1 MQVLEFTAFVIN
13 LLGKNMKIKLAM
25 GVSAVVLGLTACGGG
40 PKVMTERMPESGFL
54 PNYNVLQVVGN
65 TPKDIRAWRYIKP
78 GIQASSY
85 TAVMIDPVYLNQTD
99 YTKEITPEV
108 IAQTKKILE
117 EAMRQAVQRRSD
129 IKLVDKPGPGVARVA
144 VGITGAELSAD
155 GLKPWN
161 FTPIGLAANAAAFA
175 TGNNSKTPALVV
187 ENRVTDSQTKEFIAG
202 GMVAVQGES
211 FRLGSSSVGAFQDM
225 TRRIVVFAMESPL
238 KPLPGSVMK

>member
-1 MQVLEFTAFVIN
+1 MQVLEFAAFVIN
-13 LLGKNMKIKLAM
+13 PLVKNMKIKLAI
-25 GVSAVVLGLTACGGG
+25 GLSAVVFGLTACGGG

-78 GIQASSY
+78 GIQASTY
-85 TAVMIDPVYLNQTD
+85 TAVMIDPIYLNQTD
-99 YTKEITPEV
+99 TKEITPEV

-187 ENRVTDSQTKEFIAG
+187 ENRITDSQTKEFIAG
-202 GMVAVQGES
+202 GMVAVQGEP

-238 KPLPGSVMK
+238 KPLPGSAMK

>member
-1 MQVLEFTAFVIN
+1 MN
-13 LLGKNMKIKLAM
+13 LFGKNMKIKLVIGM
-25 GVSAVVLGLTACGGG
+25 GAVVLGLTACGGG

-78 GIQASSY
+78 GVQSSSY
-85 TAVMIDPVYLNQTD
+85 TAVMIDPIYLNQTE

-187 ENRVTDSQTKEFIAG
+187 ENRVIDSQTKEFIAG
-202 GMVAVQGES
+202 GMVAVQGEP

-238 KPLPGSVMK
+238 KPLPGSAMK

>member
-1 MQVLEFTAFVIN
+1 
-13 LLGKNMKIKLAM
+13 MKIKLAI
-25 GVSAVVLGLTACGGG
+25 GVSAIVLGLIACSGG

-54 PNYNVLQVVGN
+54 PNYNVLQAVSN

-78 GIQASSY
+78 GVQASSY
-85 TAVMIDPVYLNQTD
+85 TAVMIDPIYLNQTE

-117 EAMRQAVQRRSD
+117 EAMRQAIQRRSD

-155 GLKPWN
+155 GLKPWS

-202 GMVAVQGES
+202 GMVAVQGEP

-238 KPLPGSVMK
+238 KPLPAPSMK

>member
-1 MQVLEFTAFVIN
+1 MQVLEFTSFVMN
-13 LLGKNMKIKLAM
+13 PLGKNMKVKLAI

-65 TPKDIRAWRYIKP
+65 TPKDIRAWRYLKP
-78 GIQASSY
+78 GVQASRY
-85 TAVMIDPVYLNQTD
+85 TAVMIDPIYLNQTE

-202 GMVAVQGES
+202 GMVAVQGEP

-238 KPLPGSVMK
+238 KPLPNSAMK

>member
-1 MQVLEFTAFVIN
+1 
-13 LLGKNMKIKLAM
+13 MKIKLAI

-65 TPKDIRAWRYIKP
+65 TPKDICAWRYIKP

-85 TAVMIDPVYLNQTD
+85 TAVMIDPVYLNQTE

-202 GMVAVQGES
+202 GMVAVQGEP

-225 TRRIVVFAMESPL
+225 TRRIVLFAMESPL
-238 KPLPGSVMK
+238 KPLPGSAMK

>member
-1 MQVLEFTAFVIN
+1 
-13 LLGKNMKIKLAM
+13 MKIKFVIGM
-25 GVSAVVLGLTACGGG
+25 SAVVLGLTACGGG
-40 PKVMTERMPESGFL
+40 PKLMTERMPESGFL
-54 PNYNVLQVVGN
+54 PNYSVMQVVSN
-65 TPKDIRAWRYIKP
+65 TPKDIRAWRYLRP
-78 GIQASSY
+78 GVQASSY
-85 TAVMIDPVYLNQTD
+85 TAVMIDPVYLNQTE

-117 EAMRQAVQRRSD
+117 EAMRQAVQRRTD
-129 IKLVDKPGPGVARVA
+129 MKVVDKPGPGVVRVA

-175 TGNNSKTPALVV
+175 TGNNSKTPALVI
-187 ENRVTDSQTKEFIAG
+187 ENRVTDSQTNQFIAG
-202 GMVAVQGES
+202 GMVAVQGEP

-238 KPLPGSVMK
+238 KPLPGSAIK